1 MLLADTSAWVEYLRG
16 TGSPTAA
23 RLRAAIAANDV
34 LVIDP
39 VYLEVMAGS
48 RSPVIKGTRL
58 LLEAQHFETLMS
70 RQDWLAAAQI
80 YRRLRQR
87 GVTIRSH
94 MDALIAAVAIRL
106 EVEVL
111 HRDRDFDVIEQ
122 HTALRTA
129 DV

>member
-16 TGSPTAA
+16 SGSPTAA
-23 RLRAAIAANDV
+23 RLRAAIAANDA

-39 VYLEVMAGS
+39 VYLEVMAGT
-48 RSPVIKGTRL
+48 RSPMVDSTRL
-58 LLEAQHFETLMS
+58 LLEAQHFEALMS

-80 YRRLRQR
+80 YRRLRQQ
-87 GVTIRSH
+87 GITVRSH

-106 EVEVL
+106 DVEIL
-111 HRDRDFDVIEQ
+111 HRDRDFDIIEQ

>member
-39 VYLEVMAGS
+39 VYLEVMAGT
-48 RSPVIKGTRL
+48 RSPAINGTRL

-70 RQDWLAAAQI
+70 RQDWLAAAEI

-111 HRDRDFDVIEQ
+111 HRDRDFDIIEQ
-122 HTALRTA
+122 HTTLRTA
-129 DV
+129 AA

>member
-39 VYLEVMAGS
+39 VYLEVMAGT